1 MNFNFGEFNAAFP
14 WFFPPV
20 VFVFGAMIGSFL
32 NVVIYRVP
40 KGESIVHP
48 GSHCSCGKPIAWYD
62 NIPILSWFILGG
74 KARCCGQ
81 PYAFRYAFVELL
93 TGGLFLASWLTHAP
107 AAAMGGT
114 VLLALLVA
122 ATFIDLDHMII
133 PDGITIWGTVAGVV
147 IAALIPSLHGY
158 DTAPLYVLASI
169 RSAFAA
175 MIGALIGSA
184 LILWIGLLAE
194 AVLRK
199 EAMGFGDV
207 KFMGLIGAF
216 LGWQGAIF
224 TIFGGA
230 IVGTIWFIVAMAL
243 TKITGNKHSG
253 KLRAETPEGEETD
266 LAMGAQVPFGPMLAI
281 AAAIYWLAGHRL
293 MTPYVDQILAIW

>member
-1 MNFNFGEFNAAFP
+1 MEFNLSEFNTAFP

-20 VFVFGAMIGSFL
+20 VFVFGTMIGSFL

-48 GSHCSCGKPIAWYD
+48 GSHCSCGQPIAWYD
-62 NIPILSWFILGG
+62 NIPILSWFILRG

-81 PYAFRYAFVELL
+81 PYAFRYAFVEIL
-93 TGGLFLASWLTHAP
+93 TGVLFLASWLSHPP
-107 AAAMGGT
+107 AAALGGM
-114 VLLALLVA
+114 VMLAMLVA

-133 PDGITIWGTVAGVV
+133 PDSITIWGTVGAVM
-147 IAALIPSLHGY
+147 ISALLPSLHGF

-169 RSAFAA
+169 RAAFTAV
-175 MIGALIGSA
+175 IGALIGSA

-216 LGWQGAIF
+216 LGWQGAVF
-224 TIFGGA
+224 AMFGGA
-230 IVGTIWFIVAMAL
+230 IVGTVWFMVALML
-243 TKITGNKHSG
+243 NKITGDKNSG
-253 KLRAETPEGEETD
+253 KLRAETPEGEETE

-281 AAAIYWLAGHRL
+281 AAAIYWLIGHRF
-293 MTPYVDQILAIW
+293 MTPYVDQVLAIW

>member
-1 MNFNFGEFNAAFP
+1 MDTNLAHFVTQFP

-48 GSHCSCGKPIAWYD
+48 GSHCSCGQAIAWYD
-62 NIPILSWFILGG
+62 NIPIFSWFLLRG

-81 PYAFRYAFVELL
+81 AYSPRYAFVELL
-93 TGGLFLASWLTHAP
+93 TGVLFLASWLSHPPLVA
-107 AAAMGGT
+107 
-114 VLLALLVA
+114 LAGMVMLSLLVA

-133 PDGITIWGTVAGVV
+133 PDGITIWGTVAAVA
-147 IAALIPSLHGY
+147 IAATIPALHDY
-158 DTAPLYVLASI
+158 DTAPLYLLGSI
-169 RSAFAA
+169 RSGFTAVV
-175 MIGALIGSA
+175 GALIGSA

-224 TIFGGA
+224 AIFGGA
-230 IVGTIWFIVAMAL
+230 IVGTVWFVVALLIAKL
-243 TKITGNKHSG
+243 TGGKSSG
-253 KLRAETPEGEETD
+253 KLRAETPNGEATD

-281 AAAIYWLAGHRL
+281 AAAIYWFVGHRI
-293 MTPYVDQILAIW
+293 MTPYIDQVLAIW